1 MKLKGKQVEDFIK
14 AINES
19 ENNKKS
25 DKELN
30 YYKSMNVEEIKA
42 IYESKKHKNISNS
55 SHI

>member
-1 MKLKGKQVEDFIK
+1 MKLKGKQVENFIEAVNK
-14 AINES
+14 S

-25 DKELN
+25 DEECIS
-30 YYKSMNVEEIKA
+30 YKYMDVEEIKA